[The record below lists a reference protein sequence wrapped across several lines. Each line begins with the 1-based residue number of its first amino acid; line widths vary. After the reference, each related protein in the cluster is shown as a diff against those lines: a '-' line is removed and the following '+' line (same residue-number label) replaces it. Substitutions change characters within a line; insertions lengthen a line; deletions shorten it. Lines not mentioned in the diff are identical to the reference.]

1 MGMQA
6 TYHSKKIYVP
16 DEIAKKLSLK
26 DGDKVEY
33 FIRGEDMVELKINRR
48 KSSKELLLKEIKNA
62 RPLGIRSKLHRKEI
76 YEDID

>member
-1 MGMQA
+1 MQA
-6 TYHSKKIYVP
+6 TYHKKKLYVP

-33 FIRGEDMVELKINRR
+33 SIRSEDVVELKINRR
-48 KSSKELLLKEIKNA
+48 KSGKDLLLKEIRNA
-62 RPLGIRSKLHRKEI
+62 RPLGIKSPLRRKEI